1 MRLVAGCAPWFLVPL
16 YAALLVSALHHY
28 KPLAIA
34 RDHGLTEKPAWANSL
49 VSYEPRALANS
60 TNSTVAN
67 RGLAS
72 AVPVTSGHGS
82 YFVTLSAGGIN
93 FQVALDTAS
102 SDLWILS
109 SDCKSSA
116 CSPLPKYPLSFSSPT
131 FVPIDQNNTVFNI
144 SFADATFAS
153 GFVARESVDLG
164 NITVPEQALAFINS
178 TNVAFT
184 DRISGVLGLGFPRL
198 SVIGSSTPAAP
209 PFISTMVETGLL
221 AYPMFGLSL
230 TYQNNGSL
238 SLGAIDSSVVSNLS
252 AIEWHPVVPFAPFSN
267 TTVANSSIYL
277 QWALEL
283 SDIFVNGTEVKPSPT
298 YANITGPNSI
308 ALLDVGADGI
318 FGPYQDVSRIFDAL
332 SPESRLVDT
341 GRWAV
346 PCDTSLPIQFTFGG
360 QNFTLG
366 PKDYLIGPTST
377 SPDLCLSW
385 PAALPSS
392 GDGIDW
398 QLGTPFL
405 RTVYSIFSYGIDTK
419 EPPMIGLYNPSI
431 SSSLNSTNSTSILS
445 PQSSMSST
453 STLASST
460 LASSSSSASSSTS
473 PSPISFTTTITT
485 TLPNFPLATPVPT
498 APSYIFNLTGPTS
511 QAHPTPSQRVSSD
524 LGASTYS
531 PIIINH
537 NFSALPTIVPF
548 ETLVT
553 LVVTDS
559 SGVVHT
565 STSTSSVV
573 QSSVALG
580 QPPGAKSS
588 AVSVLR
594 FSKVDWAAWVVV
606 WVGVGL
612 GWTLVL

>member
-1 MRLVAGCAPWFLVPL
+1 MGASSLSYIFQAKYNVAF
-16 YAALLVSALHHY
+16 S
-28 KPLAIA
+28 
-34 RDHGLTEKPAWANSL
+34 
-49 VSYEPRALANS
+49 
-60 TNSTVAN
+60 
-67 RGLAS
+67 
-72 AVPVTSGHGS
+72 S

-109 SDCKSSA
+109 SDCESSA

-178 TNVAFT
+178 TNVALT

-332 SPESRLVDT
+332 SPESRLVDSKSP

-346 PCDTSLPIQFTFGG
+346 PCDTSLPIQFTFGYAFG

-431 SSSLNSTNSTSILS
+431 SSSLNSTNSTSIF
-445 PQSSMSST
+445 
-453 STLASST
+453 
-460 LASSSSSASSSTS
+460 
-473 PSPISFTTTITT
+473 PISFTTTITT

-588 AVSVLR
+588 AVCVLR

-606 WVGVGL
+606 WVGLGL
-612 GWTLVL
+612 SWTLAL